1 MNLINQGRLPLR
13 SIPTA
18 MPCAPPPGA
27 KMTSP
32 PVSVARN
39 SISGPGGVSGCR
51 WGVGDFI
58 LCTTICT
65 AFVSTSRPALMKGL
79 SEHQQLCAHRTTSLK
94 HNTAEDH
101 TVARSGSFTS
111 HDQVQVFILIHT
123 VLRYGCV
130 KSVGQKQIESRE
142 CTLPCQSTP
151 SLGFTIVI
159 LSKGYRRA
167 CSPKTIIQSMSC
179 YVSCHSLATS

>member
-1 MNLINQGRLPLR
+1 
-13 SIPTA
+13 
-18 MPCAPPPGA
+18 MPCASPPGA

-51 WGVGDFI
+51 WGIGDFI

-65 AFVSTSRPALMKGL
+65 ALVSTSRPALMKGL
-79 SEHQQLCAHRTTSLK
+79 SEHQQLCAYRTTSLK
-94 HNTAEDH
+94 HNTADDH

-130 KSVGQKQIESRE
+130 KSVGQKQIQSLE
-142 CTLPCQSTP
+142 CTLPLPVNT
-151 SLGFTIVI
+151 LAGFHYRDLVEG
-159 LSKGYRRA
+159 LSSCRFPENNY
-167 CSPKTIIQSMSC
+167 SIHVMSC
-179 YVSCHSLATS
+179 YVRCHSLATSSRCCPCHVVF